1 MDWDKL
7 RIFYAVAEAG
17 SFTHAGETL
26 NLSQSAVSRQI
37 SGLEESLGV
46 PLFHRH
52 ARGLIL
58 TEQGELLYKT
68 TKDVF
73 ARLSQVEAQLVDTHK
88 SGQGPLVLTVS
99 EFIGTTWLVPKLH
112 ELRARYPEIQL
123 TILFDDKLF
132 NLGMREADVAIRLM
146 KPEQPDLIQ
155 RHLSS
160 IQFRVCASK
169 DYIDRYGAPQ
179 KIEDLSEHMMI
190 GFPENAPPP
199 FVNPNWIFS
208 LAKIPPSHPRLMVL
222 NSMYAILRAVETG
235 AGIAPLPDYLIHENP
250 NIKVVLPE
258 VTRPDV
264 DLYFVYPEER
274 RHSKRIAILR
284 DFLLENIEKTPFI
297 ADIKH

>member
-17 SFTHAGETL
+17 SFTHAGESL
-26 NLSQSAVSRQI
+26 NLSQSAISRQI

-46 PLFHRH
+46 SLFHRH

-73 ARLSQVEAQLVDTHK
+73 ARLSQVQGQLVDSHK
-88 SGQGPLVLTVS
+88 SGQGPLVITVS

-112 ELRARYPEIQL
+112 DLRARHPEIQL

-160 IQFRVCASK
+160 IQFHVCASK
-169 DYIDRYGAPQ
+169 GYIERYGAPQ
-179 KIEDLSEHMMI
+179 KIEELSDHMMI

-199 FVNPNWIFS
+199 FVNPNWI
-208 LAKIPPSHPRLMVL
+208 LTQAKIPPSHPRLMIL
-222 NSMYAILRAVETG
+222 NSMYAILKAVETG
-235 AGIAPLPDYLIHENP
+235 AGIAPLPLYLIQSNP
-250 NIKVVLPE
+250 DIQVILPE
-258 VTRPDV
+258 LTRPDV

-274 RHSKRIAILR
+274 RNSRRIAILR
-284 DFLLENIEKTPFI
+284 DFLIENIEKTEFS
-297 ADIKH
+297 ADL